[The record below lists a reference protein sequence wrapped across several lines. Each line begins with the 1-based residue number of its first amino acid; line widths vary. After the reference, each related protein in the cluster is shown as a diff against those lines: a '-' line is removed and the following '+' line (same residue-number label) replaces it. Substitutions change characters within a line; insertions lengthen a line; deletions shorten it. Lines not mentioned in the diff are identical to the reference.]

1 LFAYEDPRISLICD
15 AEVKMSVSSFL
26 PCLFMNEDIVE
37 KRSAQTLGFIVIRNA
52 KAASEKLESENLSMY
67 FGATLSCV

>member
-1 LFAYEDPRISLICD
+1 
-15 AEVKMSVSSFL
+15 
-26 PCLFMNEDIVE
+26 MNEDIVE